1 MNLRDAVGLSLGAL
15 TQHRLRTALSILGI
29 AIGVAAVILL
39 TSIGEGVRLYIVQQT
54 TQFGTNVMAINP
66 GKTETV
72 GIPGVLGGTTQKL
85 TIDDAEMLRRV
96 QGVEI
101 VLPLV
106 VGMARVEGGGLGR
119 SVTIL
124 GATSDATELW
134 KVDVRQGVFLP
145 PGDPRR
151 ATGVAVLG
159 PKVKRELFGET
170 NALGEWVRCA
180 GWRLRV
186 IGVMEPKGQLLGFDM
201 DDLVYVPVGTAM
213 KMFNQDE
220 LAEID
225 VTFGHESMTDPV
237 VAGVTRM
244 LKERHDGREDFTITT
259 QAAMLEVFDDIMNVV
274 TAAVGGIAGISLL
287 VGAIGILTMMWISV
301 GERTH
306 EIGLLRA
313 VGASSGQVQRLFLFE
328 AIGMAALGGAVGLAG
343 GYGVA
348 FLLKL
353 AVPALPVHTP
363 AEFAVA
369 AIVVSSLTGLASG
382 VAPARRAANL
392 DPIDALHAE

>member
-1 MNLRDAVGLSLGAL
+1 
-15 TQHRLRTALSILGI
+15 
-29 AIGVAAVILL
+29 
-39 TSIGEGVRLYIVQQT
+39 
-54 TQFGTNVMAINP
+54 
-66 GKTETV
+66 
-72 GIPGVLGGTTQKL
+72 
-85 TIDDAEMLRRV
+85 
-96 QGVEI
+96 
-101 VLPLV
+101 
-106 VGMARVEGGGLGR
+106 VEGGGLGR

-124 GATSDATELW
+124 GATSDAPDLW
-134 KVDVRQGVFLP
+134 KVNVRQGVFLP
-145 PGDPRR
+145 AGDPRR
-151 ATGVAVLG
+151 ATSVAVLG
-159 PKVKRELFGET
+159 PKVKRELFGEA

-287 VGAIGILTMMWISV
+287 VGAIGILTMMWIAVNES
-301 GERTH
+301 TA
-306 EIGLLRA
+306 EIGLIR
-313 VGASSGQVQRLFLFE
+313 
-328 AIGMAALGGAVGLAG
+328 ALGARRAQVVGYFLMQAGLLATG
-343 GYGVA
+343 GGVVGVA
-348 FLLKL
+348 AGIGIGQLLRL
-353 AVPALPVHTP
+353 AVPGLPVRVVP
-363 AEFAVA
+363 EYVIA
-369 AIVVSSLTGLASG
+369 ALALSFVVGLLSG
-382 VAPARRAANL
+382 ALPARRAAAL
-392 DPIDALHAE
+392 DPVEALRAE